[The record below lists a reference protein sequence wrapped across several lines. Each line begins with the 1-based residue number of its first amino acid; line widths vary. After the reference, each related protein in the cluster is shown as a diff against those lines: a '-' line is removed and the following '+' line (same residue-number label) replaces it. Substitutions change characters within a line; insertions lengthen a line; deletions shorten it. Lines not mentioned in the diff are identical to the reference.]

1 MRKILEQCPS
11 CGGNLE
17 VTELTCPS
25 CGTVIRSRYAPCPFC
40 RLAPDSLHFLET
52 FVKCRGNIK
61 EMERA
66 LGISYPTVR
75 GRLNAVIRE
84 LGYEVE
90 AEAEVEVEVE
100 VEEAEIAA
108 QRKEILDQLDKGE
121 ITASEAT
128 KRLADLRGR

>member
-11 CGGNLE
+11 CGGALD

-25 CGTVIRSRYAPCPFC
+25 CETIIRSRYAPCPFC
-40 RLAPDSLHFLET
+40 RLAPESLHFLET
-52 FVKCRGNIK
+52 FVQCRGNIK

-75 GRLNAVIRE
+75 GRLDAVIRE

-90 AEAEVEVEVE
+90 AEPEVD
-100 VEEAEIAA
+100 EAEAAA
-108 QRKEILDQLDKGE
+108 QRKEILDQLDQGE
-121 ITASEAT
+121 ITASQAT
-128 KRLADLRGR
+128 KRLAGLKP

>member
-1 MRKILEQCPS
+1 MRKILEACPS
-11 CGGNLE
+11 CGGTLD

-25 CGTVIRSRYAPCPFC
+25 CETVIRSRYAPCPFC
-40 RLAPDSLHFLET
+40 RLAPESLRFLET
-52 FVKCRGNIK
+52 FVQCRGNIK

-90 AEAEVEVEVE
+90 AETEIP
-100 VEEAEIAA
+100 EEELTARR
-108 QRKEILDQLDKGE
+108 QEILDQLEQGE

-128 KRLADLRGR
+128 KRLAGLKP

>member
-1 MRKILEQCPS
+1 MRKILEACPS
-11 CGGNLE
+11 CGENLE

-25 CGTVIRSRYAPCPFC
+25 CGTIIRSRYAPCPFC
-40 RLAPDSLHFLET
+40 RLAPESLRFLET
-52 FVKCRGNIK
+52 FVQCRGNIK

-75 GRLNAVIRE
+75 GRLDAVIRE

-90 AEAEVEVEVE
+90 AEP
-100 VEEAEIAA
+100 EISEKELSSR
-108 QRKEILDQLDKGE
+108 RKEILDQLDQGE

-128 KRLADLRGR
+128 KRLAGLKP

>member
-11 CGGNLE
+11 CGGALD

-25 CGTVIRSRYAPCPFC
+25 CETIIRSRYAPCPFC

-52 FVKCRGNIK
+52 FVQCRGNIK

-75 GRLNAVIRE
+75 GRLDAVIRE

-90 AEAEVEVEVE
+90 TETEPEVDEAET
-100 VEEAEIAA
+100 AA
-108 QRKEILDQLDKGE
+108 QRKEILDQLDQGE
-121 ITASEAT
+121 ITASQAT
-128 KRLADLRGR
+128 KRLAGLKP

>member
-11 CGGNLE
+11 CGGHLV

-25 CGTVIRSRYAPCPFC
+25 CETVVRSRYAPCPFC
-40 RLAPDSLHFLET
+40 RLAPDSLSFLEA

-75 GRLNAVIRE
+75 GRLNAIIRE

-90 AEAEVEVEVE
+90 VEVEVDE
-100 VEEAEIAA
+100 TEIAA

-121 ITASEAT
+121 ITASEAA
-128 KRLADLRGR
+128 KQLADFRRR

>member
-1 MRKILEQCPS
+1 MRKILEACPS
-11 CGGNLE
+11 CGGTLD

-25 CGTVIRSRYAPCPFC
+25 CETVIRSRYAPCPFC
-40 RLAPDSLHFLET
+40 RLAPESLRFLET
-52 FVKCRGNIK
+52 FVQCRGNIK

-75 GRLNAVIRE
+75 GRLDAVIRE

-90 AEAEVEVEVE
+90 AEPEIP
-100 VEEAEIAA
+100 EEELSARR
-108 QRKEILDQLDKGE
+108 QEILDQLERGE

-128 KRLADLRGR
+128 KQLAGLKP

>member
-1 MRKILEQCPS
+1 LD
-11 CGGNLE
+11 

-25 CGTVIRSRYAPCPFC
+25 CETIIRSRYAPCPFC
-40 RLAPDSLHFLET
+40 RLAPESLRFLET
-52 FVKCRGNIK
+52 FVQCRGNIK

-75 GRLNAVIRE
+75 GRLDAVIRE

-90 AEAEVEVEVE
+90 AEPETEVD
-100 VEEAEIAA
+100 EAEIAA
-108 QRKEILDQLDKGE
+108 LRKEILDQLDQGE

>member
-1 MRKILEQCPS
+1 MRKILEACPS
-11 CGGNLE
+11 CGGALD

-25 CGTVIRSRYAPCPFC
+25 CETVIRSRYAPCPFC
-40 RLAPDSLHFLET
+40 RLAPESLRFLET
-52 FVKCRGNIK
+52 FVQCRGNIK

-75 GRLNAVIRE
+75 GRLDAVIRE

-90 AEAEVEVEVE
+90 AEPEIP
-100 VEEAEIAA
+100 EEELSARR
-108 QRKEILDQLDKGE
+108 QEILDQLERGE

-128 KRLADLRGR
+128 KQLAGLKP

>member
-1 MRKILEQCPS
+1 MRKILEACPS
-11 CGGNLE
+11 CGGTLD

-25 CGTVIRSRYAPCPFC
+25 CETIIRSRYAPCPFC

-52 FVKCRGNIK
+52 FVQCRGNIK

-75 GRLNAVIRE
+75 GRLDAVIRE
-84 LGYEVE
+84 LGYEVKADPE
-90 AEAEVEVEVE
+90 IP
-100 VEEAEIAA
+100 EEELTACR
-108 QRKEILDQLDKGE
+108 QEILDQLEQGE

-128 KRLADLRGR
+128 KRLAGLKP

>member
-11 CGGNLE
+11 CGGALE
-17 VTELTCPS
+17 VTELRCPS
-25 CGTVIRSRYAPCPFC
+25 CRTVVRGRYAPCPFC
-40 RLAPDSLHFLET
+40 QLAPDSLYFLET
-52 FVKCRGNIK
+52 FVQCRGNIK

-75 GRLNAVIRE
+75 GRLDAVIRE

-90 AEAEVEVEVE
+90 VEPEVE

-108 QRKEILDQLDKGE
+108 QCKEILDQLDKGE
-121 ITASEAT
+121 IAASEAT
-128 KRLADLRGR
+128 KRLGDIRGR

>member
-11 CGGNLE
+11 CGGALD

-25 CGTVIRSRYAPCPFC
+25 CETVIRSRYAPCPFC

-52 FVKCRGNIK
+52 FVQCRGNIK

-75 GRLNAVIRE
+75 GRLDAVIRE

-90 AEAEVEVEVE
+90 TEPEVDEAEA
-100 VEEAEIAA
+100 AA
-108 QRKEILDQLDKGE
+108 QRKESLDQLDQGE
-121 ITASEAT
+121 ITASQAT
-128 KRLADLRGR
+128 KRLAGLKP

>member
-11 CGGNLE
+11 CGGALD

-25 CGTVIRSRYAPCPFC
+25 CETVIRSRYAPCPFC
-40 RLAPDSLHFLET
+40 RLAPKSLHFLET
-52 FVKCRGNIK
+52 FVQCRGNIK

-75 GRLNAVIRE
+75 GRLDAVIRE

-90 AEAEVEVEVE
+90 VETEVDEAET
-100 VEEAEIAA
+100 AA
-108 QRKEILDQLDKGE
+108 QRKEILDQLDQGE

-128 KRLADLRGR
+128 KRLADLRKR

>member
-17 VTELTCPS
+17 VTELRCPS
-25 CGTVIRSRYAPCPFC
+25 CRTVVRGRYAPCPFC
-40 RLAPDSLHFLET
+40 QLAPDSLYFLET
-52 FVKCRGNIK
+52 FVQCRGNIK

-75 GRLNAVIRE
+75 GRLDAVIRE

-90 AEAEVEVEVE
+90 VEPEVE

-121 ITASEAT
+121 IAVSEAT
-128 KRLADLRGR
+128 KRLGDIRGR